1 MRRVHQLIII
11 VFISII
17 FIAQPTFIGEIPSTS
32 TLETNIIEGPYGGVR
47 LNKDDVSLLYLNGSF
62 YQMGLQL
69 GSLIQEEFSIN
80 YRAFHSYY
88 EDMGISKTKLINLWH
103 KQKSYVPIEVKE
115 FIHGCA
121 DAMNLSFDDVAC
133 IWVAEGAAYT
143 HHCSSFAAWGNA
155 TVSGEL
161 IHARS
166 LEFPL
171 TIKDPVTGSMIQD
184 YPVIVIADPDD
195 HLAFTYP
202 TYAGYVIEDGMNEE
216 GIAISNMW
224 SPNNDQTSYG
234 APMGIR
240 IFEALYK
247 ASSAD
252 EAIDILTSKRTYGY
266 NFIVSDAKVPIG
278 YAVETTASKSY
289 AGTWDD
295 PSEQIAPFWPIEDV
309 VRRSN
314 CFLDPNLALEQRT
327 VVGNHI
333 HEAGRAVANRRQRFT
348 RLVGFPYQALNMR
361 IVRQVKHRPMT
372 AGEKYRVIIGRLE
385 TVIEG
390 GEAFQCGPGTLVVI
404 CRLVVLQ
411 AVGIQRRIAS
421 RRAGDC
427 DLIAAVEKLV
437 IGNRKLFKPET
448 GLVVIIDTMMAG
460 DNHQDMLTHGAPLIH
475 DREER
480 IEANRMD
487 LNA

>member
-1 MRRVHQLIII
+1 MRRVHKLIII
-11 VFISII
+11 GCISIF
-17 FIAQPTFIGEIPSTS
+17 FIAQPTFIGKIPQTT
-32 TLETNIIEGPYGGVR
+32 TLKSNYIEGPYGGVR

-69 GSLIQEEFSIN
+69 GSLIQQEFSIN

-88 EDMGISKTKLINLWH
+88 QDMGISKTFLINLWH
-103 KQKSYVPIEVKE
+103 KQKTYVPNEVKDY
-115 FIHGCA
+115 IRGCA
-121 DAMNLSFDDVAC
+121 DAMNLSFDEVAC

-155 TVSGEL
+155 TASGEL

-224 SPNNDQTSYG
+224 SPNYDQTSYG
-234 APMGIR
+234 EPMGIR

-266 NFIVSDAKVPIG
+266 NFIISDAKVPIG
-278 YAVETTASKSY
+278 YAVETTASKRY

-295 PSEQIAPFWPIEDV
+295 PSEQIAPFWAIEDV

-314 CFLDPNLALEQRT
+314 CFLDPNLALEQRSMY
-327 VVGNHI
+327 NPNNLIYWI
-333 HEAGRAVANRRQRFT
+333 HLILQGEPWAAIWSHYKALSIGLEEEWGKIQVMKSVNMIRNVYHGGYDPVWEFLMGFRDEWTTWWQWVAVPKTGEFVISFAKGESSAHWQQVLSFDLRR
-348 RLVGFPYQALNMR
+348 
-361 IVRQVKHRPMT
+361 
-372 AGEKYRVIIGRLE
+372 
-385 TVIEG
+385 
-390 GEAFQCGPGTLVVI
+390 
-404 CRLVVLQ
+404 
-411 AVGIQRRIAS
+411 S
-421 RRAGDC
+421 
-427 DLIAAVEKLV
+427 
-437 IGNRKLFKPET
+437 
-448 GLVVIIDTMMAG
+448 IDNQIPT
-460 DNHQDMLTHGAPLIH
+460 PI
-475 DREER
+475 
-480 IEANRMD
+480 
-487 LNA
+487 